1 MKAPTSQRIACV
13 NNAGF
18 VMNFSV
24 SVLNI
29 EDGTSQ
35 VVGDSGTYPIDQAR
49 VIDLANFGIEEGSL
63 IRPHVNAV
71 WGVSNEGNHYVR
83 YASNGATATYN
94 VTGTTLNY
102 SVNLL

>member
-1 MKAPTSQRIACV
+1 MKAQRIACV

-24 SVLNI
+24 SVLNV
-29 EDGTSQ
+29 EDGTSR
-35 VVGDSGTYPIDQAR
+35 VVGDSGTYPINQAR

-63 IRPHVNAV
+63 VRPHVNAV
-71 WGVSNEGNHYVR
+71 WGVSNEGNRYVI
-83 YASNGATATYN
+83 YDPDAATATYN